1 MVTSEGGGTHRD
13 ALRVC
18 LVVGEPREN
27 HCGVR
32 DYTLTLAQALRRID
46 VHAEVVA
53 PDAWKLSTFGAFR
66 RSLGPGQVDVLHVQ
80 YPSIGYRGSLL
91 PHLAGI
97 SGIARRTVV
106 TVHEF
111 SALPKQQQL
120 SMHLFRLVA
129 DRLVFVSEYEQTRY
143 RTFLKGAGPKQQVV
157 PIGSNVPACTSAAER
172 LRTVLYFGQIRP
184 NKGLERFLEL
194 ASTDQVLGQPV
205 QFVVAGS
212 VPPRHTAYFQQ
223 LRGSAPATV
232 EWKLDLPFD
241 EVAELMNRSLAS
253 YLPFPDGASLRRGS
267 LLAAFNNGLPVISTI
282 GPATGSLRSQLL
294 VADSPTEAVGH
305 LEALIANPELLASI
319 SSRLRQWAGRFSWEG
334 IAREHEQLYLDVLQ
348 AGARSREQILDR
360 A

>member
-1 MVTSEGGGTHRD
+1 VVTSQWRGGDRG

-18 LVVGEPREN
+18 LVVGEPHDN

-32 DYTLTLAQALRRID
+32 DYTLTLAQALREIG
-46 VHAEVVA
+46 VYAEVVA

-66 RSLGPGQVDVLHVQ
+66 RGLCPGQVDVLHVQ

-111 SALPKQQQL
+111 SALPKRQQL
-120 SMHLFRLVA
+120 SMHMFRLIA

-143 RTFLKGAGPKQQVV
+143 RTWLRGIGPVQQVV
-157 PIGSNVPACTSAAER
+157 PIGSNIPACTSAQER
-172 LRTVLYFGQIRP
+172 SRTVLYFGQIRP
-184 NKGLERFLEL
+184 NKGLEPFLEL
-194 ASTDQVLGQPV
+194 ASTDKVLGQDV

-212 VPPRHTAYFQQ
+212 VPSRHTAYFQR
-223 LRGSAPATV
+223 LRSLAPASV
-232 EWKLDLPFD
+232 EWRLNLSFE
-241 EVAELMNRSLAS
+241 EVAELMSRCLAS

-267 LLAAFNNGLPVISTI
+267 LLAAFNNGLPVISTT
-282 GPATGSLRSQLL
+282 GPATGPLRSQLL
-294 VADSPTEAVGH
+294 VAKSSSEAVRH
-305 LEALIANPELLASI
+305 LESLITDPEYLAVT
-319 SSRLRQWAGRFSWEG
+319 SSRLRSWARQFSWER
-334 IAREHEQLYLDVLQ
+334 IAREHKQLYLDVL
-348 AGARSREQILDR
+348 RSGQRSGEQVLDR